1 MRLPDNDLPRPDV
14 SGLLRFTGAAAD
26 CPHLFN
32 PTLLDTAAGRL
43 CFVRGVT
50 TEGARRVFRC
60 RLNDAMQPV
69 TAAMD
74 WTAELADRPGCP
86 AWIADPRGFRWGERW
101 FISFN
106 TGHASQPNEIHVV
119 EVAADGQ
126 PVAGPFP
133 ARLTTGRRVI
143 EKNWGFFAVDDHLYA
158 IYSLD
163 PLQILSCTLADGWL
177 RCEPAWRHDWLADP
191 LRTGFGPL
199 HGGTSPCRAAGRL
212 LTVFQSRVRTADG
225 FSYSGNVIEL
235 EPEPPFGPVAAGDR
249 PLLELSA
256 EERHLQPP
264 TRLNPRV
271 ARCLYP
277 AGLAMGPNPD
287 RLTVSYGINDVAS
300 GFRTYPV
307 DALLGQLVPVTRVG
321 GPVAFSSVGSGTA
334 MAAQAL
340 RTFHWQPRPAIDGT
354 PEELAAGRFVV
365 GNVGDALQRHVS
377 ARLFGLRTLV
387 IEHGGRRLLGA
398 GSIAHRAQAG
408 DVIWGSGFKE
418 VPLQLTSEERAS
430 IDVRAVRGPLTADY
444 LVRQGVAVPPGISFC
459 DPGLLVGELFGAEI
473 EACRRRVG
481 PPQGLL
487 LVPHYRHTAEWLG
500 RFVAPGRRLQSVDC
514 DLFEMIRAI
523 LAAELVVSSSLH
535 GIILAEAVGVPA
547 LLLRP
552 PAAEPLTK
560 YEDYYQGTG
569 RATFPVIDDPVE
581 AARVRPADG
590 PRLPP
595 DWRRS
600 LPTHADLRAHG
611 LTVPILPLDHRV
623 AVPLAPGAASLEAF
637 LELGRFAGGPFTLAA
652 EWPGPGHARLEL
664 STERELVH
672 AVDLVP
678 QGGPVRLDL
687 NGRRIEERGGCLRL
701 SITVATPMA
710 AAELVLAVHN
720 GID

>member
-1 MRLPDNDLPRPDV
+1 MRLPDDDLPRPEAL
-14 SGLLRFTGAAAD
+14 GLLGFTGDVAD

-50 TEGARRVFRC
+50 TDGARRVFRC

-69 TAAMD
+69 TAAVD
-74 WTAELADRPGCP
+74 WTAELAERPGCP
-86 AWIADPRGFRWGERW
+86 VWIADPRGFRWGERW
-101 FISFN
+101 FVSFN
-106 TGHASQPNEIHVV
+106 TGHASKPNEIHVV

-126 PVAGPFP
+126 PIAGPFP

-163 PLQILSCTLADGWL
+163 PLQILSCTLTDGWL

-191 LRTGFGPL
+191 LRTAFGPL

-235 EPEPPFGPVAAGDR
+235 EPEPPFGPVAVGDR

-256 EERHLQPP
+256 EERHLQPA

-277 AGLAMGPNPD
+277 AGLTVGPNPD

-300 GFRTYPV
+300 GYRTYDV
-307 DALLGQLVPVTRVG
+307 DALLGHLVPVTRVG
-321 GPVAFSSVGSGTA
+321 GPIAFSSGG
-334 MAAQAL
+334 AAAGVPARAL

-354 PEELAAGRFVV
+354 PAELAAGRFVV

-387 IEHGGRRLLGA
+387 VEQGGRRLLGA
-398 GSIAHRAQAG
+398 GSIAHRAQPG
-408 DVIWGSGFKE
+408 DVIWGSGFKD
-418 VPLQLTSEERAS
+418 VPLQLSPAEKRS

-444 LVRQGVAVPPGISFC
+444 LAGQGVTVPAGVPCF
-459 DPGLLVGELFGAEI
+459 DPGLLVGDLFADEI
-473 EACRRRVG
+473 AVCRRRVAG
-481 PPQGLL
+481 PRGLL
-487 LVPHYRHTAEWLG
+487 LVPHYRHTAEWLD
-500 RFVAPGRRLQSVDC
+500 RFVAPGRRLQPVDC
-514 DLFEMIRAI
+514 DLFAMIRAI
-523 LAAELVVSSSLH
+523 LAAELVISSSLH

-552 PAAEPLTK
+552 PAAEAITK

-569 RATFPVIDDPVE
+569 RTTFPVIDDPVE
-581 AARVRPADG
+581 ATRVRPADL

-600 LPTHADLRAHG
+600 LPTQADLRAHG
-611 LTVPILPLDHRV
+611 ITVAIMPLDHRV
-623 AVPLAPGAASLEAF
+623 AVPLPAGDTSIEVI
-637 LELGRFAGGPFTLAA
+637 LELGRFAGGPFTLAT
-652 EWPGPGHARLEL
+652 EWRGSGRARLEL

-678 QGGPVRLDL
+678 HGDPVHFDL
-687 NGRRIEERGGCLRL
+687 NGRSIEERGGCLRL
-701 SITVATPMA
+701 SITVDAPMA
-710 AAELVLAVHN
+710 AAELVLAVRN